1 MTSSRKLKTAI
12 VGYGISG
19 KLSHAYGI
27 TANPEFEIVAVCDLS
42 PERRA
47 DAEAEHGCPT
57 FCDHPSLM
65 AAVPELDLACVI
77 TRSDTHCAIAS
88 DFLAAGVSALV
99 TKPWVLNES
108 EAQTLIEA
116 QRRGG
121 AQLFP
126 WVPVYWADEV
136 RQARQL
142 IADGSIGNV
151 FMVRRQIGDFRRR
164 EDWQTQRRFGGGYL
178 LNWGAHIVPPLLA
191 LAGSPLVRVN
201 GKLQEG
207 IVNPGDADD
216 AFFAMLEFENGCL
229 GIAEFAQAC
238 EGLPTLMVQGDRGM
252 LHSDGKTLTLLQKDP
267 GDPAPPRRT
276 SFPIAGKAFGD
287 EAEIYRD
294 VAQTLLFGR
303 PFAVTPEDALL
314 QTRVFDAIRAS
325 HENHKSVGIPTRFPC

>member
-1 MTSSRKLKTAI
+1 MSDSRKLRTAI
-12 VGYGISG
+12 IGYGISG

-27 TANPEFEIVAVCDLS
+27 RANPEFEIVAVCDLS

-57 FCDHPSLM
+57 FSDHQSLL
-65 AAVPELDLACVI
+65 AAVPDLDLACVI

-108 EAQTLIEA
+108 EAETLLDA

-121 AQLFP
+121 ARLFP
-126 WVPVYWADEV
+126 WVPVYWAEEF
-136 RQARQL
+136 RKAQQL
-142 IADGSIGNV
+142 IDDGSIGNV
-151 FMVRRQIGDFRRR
+151 FMIRRQLGDFRRR
-164 EDWQTQRRFGGGYL
+164 EDWQTERRFGGGYL

-191 LAGSPLVRVN
+191 LAKSPLARVS
-201 GKLQEG
+201 GKLLEG
-207 IVNPGDADD
+207 LVNPGDADD
-216 AFFAMLEFENGCL
+216 AFFALLEFENGCL

-238 EGLPTLMVQGDRGM
+238 EGLPTLMVQGDRGTI
-252 LHSDGKTLTLLQKDP
+252 HSDGKTLTLLQKDP
-267 GDPAPPRRT
+267 SDPDPPRRA
-276 SFPIAGKAFGD
+276 SFPITGKPFGD

-294 VAQTLLFGR
+294 IAQSLLFDR

-314 QTRVFDAIRAS
+314 QTRVLDAIRAS
-325 HENHKSVGIPTRFPC
+325 HENHESVGIPNRSPC